1 MTIRDYLTLAAAD
14 ADATT
19 MLEVLETVGLRQR
32 VAALPHGLDTPLAAS
47 GYPLSIGEVMAL
59 KLANALLVRP
69 HVLLLSQLYDLIP
82 TDRLAE
88 VLRRL
93 KTSGTTVLLSTG
105 RPEDIVLDGWSLGIL
120 FRELAEAYAAA
131 RRGEDPQLPP
141 LACKE
146 PWAQ

>member
-1 MTIRDYLTLAAAD
+1 
-14 ADATT
+14 
-19 MLEVLETVGLRQR
+19 
-32 VAALPHGLDTPLAAS
+32 
-47 GYPLSIGEVMAL
+47 MAL

-105 RPEDIVLDGWSLGIL
+105 RPEDIVLDGWFHLEPDRQRRFPDCAALI
-120 FRELAEAYAAA
+120 AATQQEAGHAV
-131 RRGEDPQLPP
+131 
-141 LACKE
+141 
-146 PWAQ
+146 